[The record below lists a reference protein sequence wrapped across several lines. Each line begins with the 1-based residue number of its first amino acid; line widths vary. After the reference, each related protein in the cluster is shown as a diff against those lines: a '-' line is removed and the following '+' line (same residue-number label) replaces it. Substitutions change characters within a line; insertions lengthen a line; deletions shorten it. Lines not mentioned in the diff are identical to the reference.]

1 MRRSF
6 ALLCLVALA
15 GCGSTVQVRGQALS
29 SGDGLGGPAATAPGT
44 SPVDGPTTSIPDAL
58 GTPEVRGPTTT
69 VSDPGGTATATGTAP
84 LRRVATGAPVA
95 VGIRVPNASA
105 GAVVGNLTGTT
116 LDTGDPKAM
125 ATAVVRWINTHGGLA
140 GHRVEPVFYENCAPL
155 SCDLTVQDQQICS
168 AFTQDHHVVA
178 MVDATETS
186 VALATCLARAG
197 VVSLGGGVASWD
209 GQDYRAA
216 KGLHSPYLLPT
227 DTAYRH
233 LVARLDAMGWFV
245 AGEKVGLLVVDTPTF
260 RRTAATTKQAL
271 KATGRSF
278 ADEAYWASGSNGMSA
293 IVLQFQTH
301 DIKRVVV
308 VETGSAA
315 LLQFLPAASAQGYY
329 PKVTVTS
336 ADVMGTLALIASPQ
350 SLAGAAGIGWQP
362 AVDAAP
368 NAPTPT
374 ATARL
379 CAQIYREAKLATSG
393 PLAGAF
399 ASAYCD
405 GLLFARAA
413 FARASD
419 LSLASVHAAVEALGS
434 SYVPAAT
441 FSDRFGPGRFTGT
454 ATTRDVRYDTG
465 CSCFRYSS
473 NEVPVA

>member
-1 MRRSF
+1 MRRAL
-6 ALLCLVALA
+6 ALLCLAALT

-29 SGDGLGGPAATAPGT
+29 AGDGLEGPPAAVPGT
-44 SPVDGPTTSIPDAL
+44 SVDAPAAAPSSGSPSEGGTSGSPVTTSAPRTIA
-58 GTPEVRGPTTT
+58 PTAA
-69 VSDPGGTATATGTAP
+69 VAVP
-84 LRRVATGAPVA
+84 RVATGSPVA

-125 ATAVVRWINTHGGLA
+125 ATAVIGWINSHGGLA
-140 GHRVEPVFYENCAPL
+140 GHRVDPVFYENCAPL

-197 VVSLGGGVASWD
+197 VASLGGGVASWD
-209 GQDYRAA
+209 GQDYRSA

-227 DTAYRH
+227 DTAYEH
-233 LVARLDAMGWFV
+233 LIERLDAMRWFA

-260 RRTAATTKQAL
+260 RRTAAATKKAFA
-271 KATGRSF
+271 ATGRSF
-278 ADEAYWASGSNGMSA
+278 ADEAYWSSGSNGMSA

-301 DIKRVVV
+301 DIKRIVV

-368 NAPTPT
+368 NAPAPT

-379 CAQIYREAKLATSG
+379 CTRIYQDAKLSTSG

-413 FARASD
+413 FEHAPD
-419 LSLASVHAAVEALGS
+419 LSLGAVHAAVAALGS
-434 SYVPAAT
+434 SYIPAAT
-441 FSDRFGPGRFTGT
+441 FSDRFSADRYAGT
-454 ATTRDVRYDTG
+454 ASTRDVRYDTG
-465 CSCFRYSS
+465 CSCFRYASG
-473 NEVPVA
+473 EVPVA